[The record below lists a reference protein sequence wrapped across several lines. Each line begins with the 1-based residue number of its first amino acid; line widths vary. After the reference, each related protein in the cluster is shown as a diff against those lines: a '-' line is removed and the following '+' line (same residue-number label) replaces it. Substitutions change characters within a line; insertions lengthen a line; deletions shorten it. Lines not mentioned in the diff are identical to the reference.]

1 MLAEATPKETVCN
14 NSMSTTIGTQK
25 TRLGEISIKDYTRTQ
40 YQIEKRLN
48 SSLV

>member
-25 TRLGEISIKDYTRTQ
+25 TRLGEISIKDYTMKRTSDRKEAQ
-40 YQIEKRLN
+40 
-48 SSLV
+48 S